1 MNSISICLE
10 MTKSFES
17 LVCRTKLTNV
27 SSENMFKDLIAG
39 HARELV
45 NSQVQETTFWNILSY
60 ETFTFSKNVLCA
72 KMQSI
77 DMMVQTY
84 SMENGGDITQDKH
97 WYYLGQV
104 RAGFCLPRN
113 IFPLSFYIFGPQLT
127 ETVIDRG
134 CLRT

>member
-1 MNSISICLE
+1 MRDKKEVILKRKLSKKEKYQTVFGSLWLYHLTMDWVNLKNYYLNEMNSISICLE

-72 KMQSI
+72 KM
-77 DMMVQTY
+77 
-84 SMENGGDITQDKH
+84 
-97 WYYLGQV
+97 
-104 RAGFCLPRN
+104 
-113 IFPLSFYIFGPQLT
+113 
-127 ETVIDRG
+127 
-134 CLRT
+134 

>member
-45 NSQVQETTFWNILSY
+45 NSQVQETTF
-60 ETFTFSKNVLCA
+60 
-72 KMQSI
+72 
-77 DMMVQTY
+77 
-84 SMENGGDITQDKH
+84 
-97 WYYLGQV
+97 
-104 RAGFCLPRN
+104 
-113 IFPLSFYIFGPQLT
+113 
-127 ETVIDRG
+127 
-134 CLRT
+134 

>member
-1 MNSISICLE
+1 MDWVNLKNYYLNEMNSILICLD

-60 ETFTFSKNVLCA
+60 ETLTFSKNVLCA
-72 KMQSI
+72 KM
-77 DMMVQTY
+77 
-84 SMENGGDITQDKH
+84 
-97 WYYLGQV
+97 
-104 RAGFCLPRN
+104 
-113 IFPLSFYIFGPQLT
+113 
-127 ETVIDRG
+127 
-134 CLRT
+134 